1 MKSIEFTNFKYF
13 LLILPILFSSCIVS
27 KNSVEDDPL
36 DLVLKSNNPKIKA
49 VMDNV
54 NEHELQII
62 YTQIKIKL
70 DIKSVTTEAK
80 RLKKDIFQNYN
91 IDIMHSNMYIVYSL
105 HSVLFYIS
113 FVSKLRGGRRG

>member
-36 DLVLKSNNPKIKA
+36 DFVLKSENPKIKA

-54 NEHELQII
+54 KEH
-62 YTQIKIKL
+62 
-70 DIKSVTTEAK
+70 
-80 RLKKDIFQNYN
+80 
-91 IDIMHSNMYIVYSL
+91 
-105 HSVLFYIS
+105 
-113 FVSKLRGGRRG
+113 